1 MSWYR
6 RLLRSNSGAGVLHS
20 KHCHACHERCYIQAL
35 NTLRKECIKLQV
47 KYSEYLCGRLNANK
61 FRNLQSLDESRLN
74 YSRHRSQNA
83 RTSFLFYVKVYV
95 KKVWKEETLNP
106 WQLQECCYMRCYSVR
121 EFLLQKGD
129 LIRCC
134 PYRLDRKCS
143 SKINTNDQ
151 FREMFTSDGWN
162 LTWH

>member
-83 RTSFLFYVKVYV
+83 RTSFVLCQGLCQESLKRRNSESVAATRMLLHEVLFSKGIPIA
-95 KKVWKEETLNP
+95 KRRLNTL
-106 WQLQECCYMRCYSVR
+106 LSV
-121 EFLLQKGD
+121 
-129 LIRCC
+129 
-134 PYRLDRKCS
+134 P
-143 SKINTNDQ
+143 T
-151 FREMFTSDGWN
+151 
-162 LTWH
+162 